1 MALSTTLFA
10 RGSDKIYLAILIVCV
25 IIISCFNGPFSS
37 VFQPKT
43 QAVDDFYRAAQ
54 IDGNIRLT
62 DLDLGDIEDDSASGS
77 ASHRTSV
84 NSFYDEPWEPPGIPD
99 LDPERMKIVD
109 QFITSIMDPKDK
121 KFPRLRCPRPIKERY
136 EILRRRRNF
145 ATRWDSP
152 PRKWYFALNLYQCS
166 HVLPRLMASVV
177 EAIRFLRPEDCVLSI
192 VGGRSNDG
200 TTEILAKLRE
210 EMEAMNV
217 TYYFSTSDVDP
228 LKSGNDRIT
237 ELAILRNLVL
247 DPLVRQPELYDPD
260 ATVIFLNDVSI
271 CTDDILE
278 LVYQKVSALEPRSH
292 MAGLTVALGLS
303 ESRYDLRHGLGRP
316 WRDIL
321 RYMDLSDND
330 W

>member
-1 MALSTTLFA
+1 MSVASTLFA
-10 RGSDKIYLAILIVCV
+10 RGSDKLYLAILLVCV
-25 IIISCFNGPFSS
+25 IIISCLNGPFASL
-37 VFQPKT
+37 FHTKT
-43 QAVDDFYRAAQ
+43 DAVDEFLYQATGLEGDVHLSDFEA
-54 IDGNIRLT
+54 
-62 DLDLGDIEDDSASGS
+62 GDIAEDV
-77 ASHRTSV
+77 SHKGAVSH
-84 NSFYDEPWEPPGIPD
+84 FYEGEWEPPGIPD
-99 LDPERMKIVD
+99 LDPERMKIVS
-109 QFITSIMDPKDK
+109 QFLNAIMDPKDRT
-121 KFPRLRCPRPIKERY
+121 FPRLRCPRPIKERY

-152 PRKWYFALNLYQCS
+152 PRRWFFALNLYQCS

-210 EMEAMNV
+210 EIEAMNV

-260 ATVIFLNDVSI
+260 TTVIFLNDVSI

-278 LVYQKVSALEPRSH
+278 LVYQKVSNTSGEGRRMRFFPALTLQVGVSK
-292 MAGLTVALGLS
+292 S
-303 ESRYDLRHGLGRP
+303 
-316 WRDIL
+316 
-321 RYMDLSDND
+321 
-330 W
+330 